1 MNKWYRKAVVKIVV
15 LIVGVLNGA
24 AFLTSL
30 AVGTTLAG
38 TANPAEIVNLVGH
51 SYEESADFRTLVGDT
66 MAEVF
71 QKFRLEDLFE
81 MDGAYNPDKAIDVME
96 YYQTGRAGGDNSSGI
111 VYTLGDLVEWGGDFA
126 SGSDDNYSNNEVVV
140 CQKPEGDYYYYYLD
154 EFLSLFRSGELVMEF
169 HDGYMSQELYLEE
182 LENGSYTSSGAVGGM
197 EIRGQ
202 DGRTLYTDCWNY
214 GQSLRE
220 EYAPRG
226 AENLL
231 QVINSTVSLNGR
243 LSSVYEALEMT
254 LGTIYGEFE
263 TYQSGWDYLEEGNTN
278 LTYLYINT
286 DTKKVKSNKS
296 EFNSYEESEQYLEEM
311 KSGDSVKYMFIYPQL
326 KDFETNMN
334 VSASGEWQVIK
345 RQETGRG
352 AGIIFAAAVDT
363 SYPIQ
368 DQFYEGKLN
377 YERNIPFLRCAIIS
391 FIAGA
396 VLFLVSAVWLA
407 LAAGKRP
414 EDEELHMAAFDRWKT
429 EIAAAVVILLWAV
442 VTWIVVGGG
451 YVAGNW
457 QELNNAVSYYA
468 EQFGGAVQLYSAL
481 FTNAL
486 GMADVAGVFVYGV
499 FTFLCFFWG
508 YTSLVRRIKAK
519 SMWKGSLLYAVI
531 SFGRRVMAARAVTV
545 RAGIIVL
552 GFLFFQ
558 WAAILVRSGTT
569 VLLALAAD
577 IAAVWFI
584 LSSALAKSRIKKGIE
599 EIAAGNL
606 EYRIEL
612 GGMRGVDRELAEK
625 VNDIGSGLNRA
636 VDEAMRNE
644 RLKTDLITNVSHDI
658 KTPLTSIINY
668 VDILKRSNI
677 ADEKIRGYLDI
688 LEAKAHRLKT
698 LTEDVVEASKVSSG
712 NITLEYMDVD
722 LRELIQQTE
731 GELAEKFAAR
741 RLTVVLNMP
750 EDAAVIH
757 VDGRRMWRVLEN
769 IFGNAAKYAMPG
781 TRVYADLT
789 LTDSQ
794 VIFSLKNVSEQQLN
808 FSADE
813 LTERFIR
820 GDISR
825 STEGSGLGLSIAKS
839 LTNMQGGEFEL
850 YLDGDLFRV
859 DIRFPRRPGA
869 QKAKEEQKEQQEQ
882 ETEP

>member
-1 MNKWYRKAVVKIVV
+1 MNKWYRKAVVKAVV
-15 LIVGVLNGA
+15 LIVGVLSGA

-38 TANPAEIVNLVGH
+38 TVNPAEIMTLANQT
-51 SYEESADFRTLVGDT
+51 YEESGDFQTSVANA
-66 MAEVF
+66 MSEVF
-71 QKFRLEDLFE
+71 RKFRVEDFFE
-81 MDGAYNPDKAIDVME
+81 MDGAYNPEKVIDVME
-96 YYQTGRAGGDNSSGI
+96 YYQSGRAEGDNPSG
-111 VYTLGDLVEWGGDFA
+111 VAYTLGDLVEWGEDF
-126 SGSDDNYSNNEVVV
+126 SEGSDDNYSDNEVVV
-140 CQKPEGDYYYYYLD
+140 CQKPEGGYYYYYLD
-154 EFLSLFRSGELVMEF
+154 EFLALFRSGELVMEF
-169 HDGYMSQELYLEE
+169 NDEYMSQELYLQE
-182 LENGSYTSSGAVGGM
+182 LENGTYTSSGAVGGM
-197 EIRGQ
+197 KIHGQ
-202 DGRTLYTDCWNY
+202 DGSTLYTDCWNY
-214 GQSLRE
+214 GKSLKE
-220 EYAPRG
+220 DYVPQG
-226 AENLL
+226 AGNLL
-231 QVINSTVSLNGR
+231 QVVNSNTALNGK
-243 LSSVYEALEMT
+243 LTTVYEALEMT
-254 LGTIYGEFE
+254 LAAISTDFAS
-263 TYQSGWDYLEEGNTN
+263 YQSGWDYLEEGNTN

-286 DTKKVKSNKS
+286 DTKKVESNKS
-296 EFNSYEESEQYLEEM
+296 EYNSYEEAEQNLKEM
-311 KSGDSVKYMFIYPQL
+311 KSGDNVKYMFVYPQL

-334 VSASGEWQVIK
+334 VSASGEWEAVK
-345 RQETGRG
+345 SQETGRES
-352 AGIIFAAAVDT
+352 GIIFAAAVDT

-368 DQFYEGKLN
+368 DQFYEGKIN
-377 YERNIPFLRCAIIS
+377 YDRNIPFLRYSIIS
-391 FIAGA
+391 LIAGA

-414 EDEELHMAAFDRWKT
+414 EDEELHLAAFDRWKT
-429 EIAAAVVILLWAV
+429 EIAAAVVILLWDV
-442 VTWIVVGGG
+442 VTWIVIGGG
-451 YVAGNW
+451 YVAGSW
-457 QELNNAVSYYA
+457 QEMNTAVSYYT
-468 EQFGGAVQLYSAL
+468 ELYGGVPQFYSAL

-486 GMADVAGVFVYGV
+486 GLADITSLFMYGV
-499 FTFLCFFWG
+499 FAFLCFFWG

-519 SMWKGSLLYAVI
+519 SMWKGSLLCAVI
-531 SFGRRVMAARAVTV
+531 SFGRRVLEAWSVTARAGVIFL
-545 RAGIIVL
+545 A
-552 GFLFFQ
+552 FLFIL
-558 WAAILVRSGTT
+558 WLAILARTGAT
-569 VLLALAAD
+569 VILALAASL
-577 IAAVWFI
+577 AAAWFV
-584 LSSALAKSRIKKGIE
+584 LSSAMAKSRIKKGIE
-599 EIAAGNL
+599 EIASGNL
-606 EYRIEL
+606 EHRIEL
-612 GGMRGVDRELAEK
+612 NGLRGADKELAEK

-688 LEAKAHRLKT
+688 LEAKAQRLKT

-712 NITLEYMDVD
+712 NITLEYMDMD

-750 EDAAVIH
+750 EEPAVIH

-794 VIFSLKNVSEQQLN
+794 VMFSLKNVSEQQLN

-839 LTNMQGGEFEL
+839 LTMMQGGEFEL

-859 DIRFPRRPGA
+859 NIRFPRRPGT
-869 QKAKEEQKEQQEQ
+869 QRAKTEESE
-882 ETEP
+882 ETQ